1 MTTTTRNIIEELRR
15 AATEQGAGEAVR
27 TIAGPALETWMRAL
41 DGKDADP
48 ERLDDLATLMTARLS
63 IRDAALIA
71 AVEPK
76 LDTATVIDMAARPH
90 SFNIKTLLTET
101 LNAAFD
107 DPTSAPTRPASP
119 ARCGRRARWPTAPG
133 STAGPSPNPT
143 PSPPTSHGG
152 TATGRPPPSPPS
164 PHWTTT
170 RKPASPSWSPP
181 WPHPADTP
189 HTCADRQKTAVASDG
204 TRHRTPRRKGHDT
217 MHANTIETT
226 ANQQGWTLHTG
237 FAGGQW
243 LETSSPAGEDLII
256 DVPSGRPI
264 PETVHEHAEQFDPD
278 EHVRAL
284 VRSPMKGQPGTI
296 AELLEDAKAIQT
308 MLDRLDAAL
317 SDPPD
322 DDPHWE
328 QWTAE
333 ALDEMLDDV
342 AHKASSLAQTVL
354 WHHHAA
360 NHGIETPENTRRQ
373 CLDTLDDLR
382 DLMNRDASRH
392 PLT

>member
-1 MTTTTRNIIEELRR
+1 
-15 AATEQGAGEAVR
+15 
-27 TIAGPALETWMRAL
+27 
-41 DGKDADP
+41 
-48 ERLDDLATLMTARLS
+48 
-63 IRDAALIA
+63 
-71 AVEPK
+71 
-76 LDTATVIDMAARPH
+76 
-90 SFNIKTLLTET
+90 
-101 LNAAFD
+101 
-107 DPTSAPTRPASP
+107 
-119 ARCGRRARWPTAPG
+119 
-133 STAGPSPNPT
+133 
-143 PSPPTSHGG
+143 
-152 TATGRPPPSPPS
+152 
-164 PHWTTT
+164 
-170 RKPASPSWSPP
+170 
-181 WPHPADTP
+181 
-189 HTCADRQKTAVASDG
+189 
-204 TRHRTPRRKGHDT
+204 

-264 PETVHEHAEQFDPD
+264 PETVHEH
-278 EHVRAL
+278 
-284 VRSPMKGQPGTI
+284 
-296 AELLEDAKAIQT
+296 AKAIQT

>member
-1 MTTTTRNIIEELRR
+1 
-15 AATEQGAGEAVR
+15 
-27 TIAGPALETWMRAL
+27 
-41 DGKDADP
+41 
-48 ERLDDLATLMTARLS
+48 
-63 IRDAALIA
+63 
-71 AVEPK
+71 
-76 LDTATVIDMAARPH
+76 
-90 SFNIKTLLTET
+90 
-101 LNAAFD
+101 
-107 DPTSAPTRPASP
+107 
-119 ARCGRRARWPTAPG
+119 
-133 STAGPSPNPT
+133 
-143 PSPPTSHGG
+143 
-152 TATGRPPPSPPS
+152 
-164 PHWTTT
+164 
-170 RKPASPSWSPP
+170 
-181 WPHPADTP
+181 
-189 HTCADRQKTAVASDG
+189 
-204 TRHRTPRRKGHDT
+204 TPRRKGHDT

-284 VRSPMKGQPGTI
+284 VRSLMKGQPGTI

-342 AHKASSLAQTVL
+342 AHKASSLVQTVL

>member
-1 MTTTTRNIIEELRR
+1 
-15 AATEQGAGEAVR
+15 
-27 TIAGPALETWMRAL
+27 
-41 DGKDADP
+41 
-48 ERLDDLATLMTARLS
+48 
-63 IRDAALIA
+63 
-71 AVEPK
+71 
-76 LDTATVIDMAARPH
+76 
-90 SFNIKTLLTET
+90 
-101 LNAAFD
+101 
-107 DPTSAPTRPASP
+107 
-119 ARCGRRARWPTAPG
+119 
-133 STAGPSPNPT
+133 
-143 PSPPTSHGG
+143 
-152 TATGRPPPSPPS
+152 
-164 PHWTTT
+164 
-170 RKPASPSWSPP
+170 
-181 WPHPADTP
+181 
-189 HTCADRQKTAVASDG
+189 
-204 TRHRTPRRKGHDT
+204 

-278 EHVRAL
+278 EPRA
-284 VRSPMKGQPGTI
+284 SPRQEPDERTTRHHRGTPRRRQSHTNH
-296 AELLEDAKAIQT
+296 ARPA
-308 MLDRLDAAL
+308 RAAL